1 MERCLAFSRVVSGL
15 KDNKIFRLVTQ
26 RNVEVIEKINAVL
39 EAEDFIRVISVI
51 LERNDMPIQ
60 RKILDMFNL
69 RLAQKVNSLDFIIPI
84 KSHSIHYVC

>member
-84 KSHSIHYVC
+84 KFHSIHYVC